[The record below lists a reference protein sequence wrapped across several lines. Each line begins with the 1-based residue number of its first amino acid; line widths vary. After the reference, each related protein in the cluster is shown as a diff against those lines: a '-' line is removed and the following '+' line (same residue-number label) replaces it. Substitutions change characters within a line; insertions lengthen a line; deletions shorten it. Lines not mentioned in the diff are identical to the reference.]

1 MQDAELG
8 NFKATDLLTPDE
20 RTRYLRI
27 VCGDCTAVFKRT
39 CDARPADKIAAASG
53 AW

>member
-20 RTRYLRI
+20 RTGYLRI
-27 VCGDCTAVFKRT
+27 LRGDCTEVFKKT
-39 CDARPADKIAAASG
+39 CDVWPADNVATASG
-53 AW
+53 A